1 MSKIMPVDPLRKTT
15 EVTTRGRLRLMIVDD
30 GTLVNPP
37 LTRALT
43 ESGFRIEFVRDQNYA
58 LTDTLGQ
65 RYDAIIINSDFSEID
80 ALWLCLALRVQGCLS
95 VIVMLSSGQSATGQ
109 LAAFRAGA
117 TDRVEDTMPQDA
129 FVERILAHIDGARI
143 KVTGL
148 LYPVT
153 AELPTNAGVLKLSLV
168 PTLVT
173 IDDRPLLFTRT
184 EERLFAR
191 LWAGRGAVVS
201 PEELIASGWLGR
213 KVRLPTLQV
222 HVSQLRRKLNK
233 LGLVI
238 ERAAGRGYRIS
249 SVAPRNA
256 AKSRPTPRAKT

>member
-1 MSKIMPVDPLRKTT
+1 MPVKPHRKASETADA
-15 EVTTRGRLRLMIVDD
+15 GRLRLMIVDD

-43 ESGFRIEFVRDQNYA
+43 QSGFRIEVVRDQNYA
-58 LTDTLGQ
+58 LTDTRGQ
-65 RYDAIIINSDFSEID
+65 RYDAIIINSDFAEVD

-95 VIVMLSSGQSATGQ
+95 VIVVLSNGPSTKDH
-109 LAAFRAGA
+109 LAAFRVGA
-117 TDRVEDTMPQDA
+117 TDRVEHAMPQDA
-129 FVERILAHIDGARI
+129 LVDRILAHIDGARI

-153 AELPTNAGVLKLSLV
+153 AELPTTAGMFTMSLV
-168 PTLVT
+168 PTFVT
-173 IDDRPLLFTRT
+173 IDDRQLSFTRI

-191 LWAGRGAVVS
+191 LWAGQGAVVS

-213 KVRLPTLQV
+213 KVGLPTLQV
-222 HVSQLRRKLNK
+222 HVSQLRRKLSK

-238 ERAAGRGYRIS
+238 ERAAGRGYRFS
-249 SVAPRNA
+249 SVSARNG
-256 AKSRPTPRAKT
+256 AKIRSSLRPKT